1 MMLKVFA
8 SLAVLAG
15 FAVAQ
20 TPEGFTPKVDTHL
33 EVMFGTKNVDPAGM
47 TLTKAGEWC
56 RGGQWPALLD
66 RCWTA
71 VGML

>member
-8 SLAVLAG
+8 SLSVLAG

-33 EVMFGTKNVDPAGM
+33 EVMFGDKNVETAGM
-47 TLTKAGEWC
+47 TLTKAGESC
-56 RGGQWPALLD
+56 GGGQLPALLD
-66 RCWTA
+66 RC
-71 VGML
+71 